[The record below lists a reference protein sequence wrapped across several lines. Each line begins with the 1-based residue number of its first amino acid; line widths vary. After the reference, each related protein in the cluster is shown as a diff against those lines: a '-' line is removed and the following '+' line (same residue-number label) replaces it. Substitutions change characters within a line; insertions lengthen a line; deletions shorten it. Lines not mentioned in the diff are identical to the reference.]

1 MNTKHRIIHNFSG
14 EGQCTIIENQNSP
27 FVKFRKWFFQFRKY
41 HPGDTPANRATIEGK
56 AKEFGLVVKF
66 NDVKK

>member
-1 MNTKHRIIHNFSG
+1 MMNTKHRIIHNFSG

-41 HPGDTPANRATIEGK
+41 HPGDTPANRATIE
-56 AKEFGLVVKF
+56 
-66 NDVKK
+66 